1 MPIADASGAQK
12 LQLLPI
18 GWVRN
23 SVTDPRPSGWETVES
38 ELHVLPE
45 FAQGLKGLEEFSHII
60 VFFWL
65 HLVPQELRAA
75 GQLHPGER
83 GDLPLVGTFATR
95 SQLRPNPLGMA
106 VAPLLGVQGTVLRVR
121 GLDAI
126 DGTPLLDLKPYL
138 PPYDAHQQVRMPSWV
153 WGDAESPIRHA

>member
-1 MPIADASGAQK
+1 MADAGRVQE
-12 LQLLPI
+12 LRIRPI

-23 SVTDPRPSGWETVES
+23 AVTDPRPSGWETVES

-60 VFFWL
+60 VLFWL

-75 GQLHPGER
+75 GQLHPGGR
-83 GDLPLVGTFATR
+83 TDLPLVGTFATR
-95 SQLRPNPLGMA
+95 TQLRPNPLGMA
-106 VAPLLGVQGTVLRVR
+106 VVPLLGVERAVLRVR

-126 DGTPLLDLKPYL
+126 DGTPLLDLKPHL
-138 PPYDAHQQVRMPSWV
+138 PPYDAPEQARMPSWV
-153 WGDAESPIRHA
+153 WGDAGSPLRHA